1 MPKVFFDEQIFEQQA
16 YGGISKYFCELYS
29 ELINVSVPGWDYEIH
44 APFHQNIYLADLS
57 KKTLLLGRLIKYYR
71 FYQQLNKFTIKSGA
85 DLTHQTY
92 YFKSKPNQGKNI
104 ITCFDLIQELY
115 MPKSKF
121 NDKVLRLKKKSI
133 SRADHIIAISEQTKK
148 DLVSY
153 YGVDNQKVSVIP
165 LGVGKSKVEIGS
177 NKIEGPFFLFVGN
190 RAGYKNFESVLIAM
204 ADALKEVPYLKL
216 ISFGGGQFS
225 VEESILMR
233 KLNLRGHVWQVF
245 GNDEHLAAYYKKAIG
260 LVYPSKYEG
269 FGLPIIEAMQKG
281 CPVITANYGAM
292 LEVAQGR
299 AFHVDPSDPNEL
311 AKAMIKLTLDKT
323 LRVSLIQNGY
333 SVASLY
339 SWQKT
344 AEETQK
350 VYEAVLS

>member
-1 MPKVFFDEQIFEQQA
+1 MKKVLFDEQIFEQQA

-29 ELINVSVPGWDYEIH
+29 ELIKASVRGWGYEIH
-44 APFHQNIYLADLS
+44 APFHQNKYLADLR

-71 FYQQLNKFTIKSGA
+71 FYQQLNKFTFGKDA
-85 DLTHQTY
+85 ELTHQTY
-92 YFKSKPNQGKNI
+92 YFKPKPNYGKNI
-104 ITCFDLIQELY
+104 ITCFDLIQELH
-115 MPKSKF
+115 MPKSGF
-121 NDKVLRLKKKSI
+121 NDRVLRLKKKSI
-133 SRADHIIAISEQTKK
+133 SSADHIIAISEQTKK
-148 DLVSY
+148 DLVGY
-153 YGVDNQKVSVIP
+153 YGVDNQKVSVIH
-165 LGVGKSKVEIGS
+165 LGVNKSKFEIGS

-204 ADALKEVPYLKL
+204 VDALKEIPHLKL
-216 ISFGGGQFS
+216 ISFGGGHFS
-225 VEESILMR
+225 AEENILIR
-233 KLNLRGHVWQVF
+233 KLNLADSVCQVS
-245 GNDEHLAAYYKKAIG
+245 GTDEQLAAYYKKATG
-260 LVYPSKYEG
+260 LVYSSKYEG

-311 AKAMIKLTLDKT
+311 ANAMTKLTLDKG
-323 LRVSLIQNGY
+323 LRVSLVQNGY
-333 SVASLY
+333 AVASLY